1 MKRILF
7 EVVLVLGLAAA
18 GYFAWTHSKATGK
31 ADKQLQELTEQK
43 NELQTKLETTE
54 KQLSEQAEAVKTM
67 GPKAQQF
74 DAAQGA
80 LSGGQVLD
88 DLEKLYAGKKGLSS
102 EQQLGLG
109 VVRLLSKGPQDQGA
123 LQALN
128 KTLEQIDWQRNQKII
143 CATQNALAAA
153 GKDVKVLAECAR
165 VVSLSSEASA
175 APASAASAPVAP
187 TSAPASAAGSGA
199 KPGAPTPAAGAKPTA
214 APNPA
219 APKDG
224 KKP

>member
-7 EVVLVLGLAAA
+7 EVVLILGLAAA
-18 GYFAWTHSKATGK
+18 GYFAWANSKASGK

-43 NELQTKLETTE
+43 AELQAKLEAAE
-54 KQLSEQAEAVKTM
+54 KQLAEQSEAVKTM

-80 LSGGQVLD
+80 FSGGQVLD

-165 VVSLSSEASA
+165 VVSLSAEGSA
-175 APASAASAPVAP
+175 APAASASSPA
-187 TSAPASAAGSGA
+187 SAPASGPAA
-199 KPGAPTPAAGAKPTA
+199 KPDATPPAAGAKP
-214 APNPA
+214 APSPA
-219 APKDG
+219 KDG

>member
-18 GYFAWTHSKATGK
+18 GYFAWTHSKASGK

-43 NELQTKLETTE
+43 TDLQTKLDAAE
-54 KQLSEQAEAVKTM
+54 KQLADQAEAVKSM

-80 LSGGQVLD
+80 LSGGQVLE

-165 VVSLSSEASA
+165 VVSLTPEAGAA
-175 APASAASAPVAP
+175 APAAAASAPAAAA
-187 TSAPASAAGSGA
+187 SEAPAA
-199 KPGAPTPAAGAKPTA
+199 KP
-214 APNPA
+214 
-219 APKDG
+219 KDA

>member
-7 EVVLVLGLAAA
+7 ELILVVGLAVA
-18 GYFAWTHSKATGK
+18 GWLAWSQHKASGS
-31 ADKQLQELTEQK
+31 AGGQLKDLTEQK
-43 NELQTKLETTE
+43 GELQSKLDAAE
-54 KQLSEQAEAVKTM
+54 KQLAEQAEQIKAM

-80 LSGGQVLD
+80 LSGGQVLE
-88 DLEKLYAGKKGLSS
+88 DLEKLYAANKKGLSN

-128 KTLEQIDWQRNQKII
+128 KTLEQIDWNRNQKII

-153 GKDVKVLAECAR
+153 GKDVKVLAECSKK
-165 VVSLSSEASA
+165 VSLVADASANPAAAASQPSAAASEA
-175 APASAASAPVAP
+175 AP
-187 TSAPASAAGSGA
+187 GD
-199 KPGAPTPAAGAKPTA
+199 KPGAG
-214 APNPA
+214 
-219 APKDG
+219 KDKKES

>member
-7 EVVLVLGLAAA
+7 EVILVIGLAVA
-18 GYFAWTHSKATGK
+18 GYFAWAQNKASSSAGGQLKDLTEQKAELQGK
-31 ADKQLQELTEQK
+31 LEAAEKQLQEQAQSL
-43 NELQTKLETTE
+43 
-54 KQLSEQAEAVKTM
+54 KQM

-74 DAAQGA
+74 DAASGA

-88 DLEKLYAGKKGLSS
+88 DLEKLYAGKKGLSN

-128 KTLEQIDWQRNQKII
+128 KTLEQIDWNRNQKII

-153 GKDVKVLAECAR
+153 GKDVKVLAECNKT
-165 VVSLSSEASA
+165 VSLAAEAAPAVAATPASAPATVASA
-175 APASAASAPVAP
+175 AADA
-187 TSAPASAAGSGA
+187 
-199 KPGAPTPAAGAKPTA
+199 AAGAKA
-214 APNPA
+214 
-219 APKDG
+219 KDG
-224 KKP
+224 RKP

>member
-7 EVVLVLGLAAA
+7 EVILVIGLAVAA
-18 GYFAWTHSKATGK
+18 YFAWAQNRASSSAGG
-31 ADKQLQELTEQK
+31 QLKDLTEQK
-43 NELQTKLETTE
+43 KELEEKLGAAE
-54 KQLSEQAEAVKTM
+54 KQLAEQSEVIKVM

-80 LSGGQVLD
+80 LSGGQVLE
-88 DLEKLYAGKKGLSS
+88 DLEKLYAGKKGLSN

-128 KTLEQIDWQRNQKII
+128 KTLEQIDWNRNQKII

-153 GKDVKVLAECAR
+153 GKDVKVLAECAKK
-165 VVSLSSEASA
+165 VSLAESTAPAPAAAAASEAAPAASA
-175 APASAASAPVAP
+175 A
-187 TSAPASAAGSGA
+187 
-199 KPGAPTPAAGAKPTA
+199 
-214 APNPA
+214 N
-219 APKDG
+219 PKDP

>member
-18 GYFAWTHSKATGK
+18 GYFAWANSKASGK

-43 NELQTKLETTE
+43 TDLQSKLEAAE
-54 KQLSEQAEAVKTM
+54 KQLADQAEAVKSM

-80 LSGGQVLD
+80 LSGGQVLE

-165 VVSLSSEASA
+165 VVSLTPEAGAA
-175 APASAASAPVAP
+175 APAAAASAPA
-187 TSAPASAAGSGA
+187 AAASEAA
-199 KPGAPTPAAGAKPTA
+199 AAQ
-214 APNPA
+214 
-219 APKDG
+219 PKDA

>member
-18 GYFAWTHSKATGK
+18 GYFAWTHSKASGK

-43 NELQTKLETTE
+43 TDLQTKLDAAE
-54 KQLSEQAEAVKTM
+54 KQLADQAEAVKSM

-80 LSGGQVLD
+80 LSGGQVLE

-165 VVSLSSEASA
+165 VVSLTPEAGAA
-175 APASAASAPVAP
+175 APAAAASAPA
-187 TSAPASAAGSGA
+187 AAASEAAAA
-199 KPGAPTPAAGAKPTA
+199 KP
-214 APNPA
+214 
-219 APKDG
+219 KDT

>member
-1 MKRILF
+1 MKRTIF
-7 EVVLVLGLAAA
+7 ELVLVIGLAVA
-18 GYFAWTHSKATGK
+18 GWMAWTQGK
-31 ADKQLQELTEQK
+31 ASGSASRQLKELTEQK
-43 NELQTKLETTE
+43 GELQDKLGAAE
-54 KQLSEQAEAVKTM
+54 KQLAEQAEQIKAM

-80 LSGGQVLD
+80 LSGGQVLE
-88 DLEKLYAGKKGLSS
+88 DLEKLYAGNKKGLSN

-128 KTLEQIDWQRNQKII
+128 KTLEQIDWSRNQKII

-153 GKDVKVLAECAR
+153 GKDVKVLAECSKK
-165 VVSLSSEASA
+165 VSLAEAASPATAASQPAAAASEAA
-175 APASAASAPVAP
+175 AADKPAPA
-187 TSAPASAAGSGA
+187 
-199 KPGAPTPAAGAKPTA
+199 
-214 APNPA
+214 
-219 APKDG
+219 KDKKDS

>member
-18 GYFAWTHSKATGK
+18 GYFAWANSKASGK

-43 NELQTKLETTE
+43 TELQAKLETAE
-54 KQLSEQAEAVKTM
+54 KQLAEQTDALKTM

-80 LSGGQVLD
+80 LSGGQVLE

-128 KTLEQIDWQRNQKII
+128 KTLEQIDWNRNQKII

-153 GKDVKVLAECAR
+153 GKDVKVLAECAKT
-165 VVSLSSEASA
+165 VSLS
-175 APASAASAPVAP
+175 PASAAAPA
-187 TSAPASAAGSGA
+187 ASAASESASAA
-199 KPGAPTPAAGAKPTA
+199 KST
-214 APNPA
+214 
-219 APKDG
+219 DS

>member
-7 EVVLVLGLAAA
+7 EIILVIALGVA
-18 GYFAWTHSKATGK
+18 GYFAWAQHKASGK
-31 ADKQLQELTEQK
+31 SGTQLNDLTEQK
-43 NELQTKLETTE
+43 SELEAKLDAAE
-54 KQLSEQAEAVKTM
+54 KQLAQQTEAVQAM

-74 DAAQGA
+74 DAARDA
-80 LSGGQVLD
+80 LSGGQVLE

-128 KTLEQIDWQRNQKII
+128 KTLEQIDWKRNQKII

-153 GKDVKVLAECAR
+153 GKDVKVLAECNK
-165 VVSLSSEASA
+165 SLSLAPDAAAAPA
-175 APASAASAPVAP
+175 APASAASA
-187 TSAPASAAGSGA
+187 AAES
-199 KPGAPTPAAGAKPTA
+199 PPTA
-214 APNPA
+214 
-219 APKDG
+219 KDG

>member
-18 GYFAWTHSKATGK
+18 GYFAWTHSKASGK

-43 NELQTKLETTE
+43 TDLQAKLVAAE
-54 KQLSEQAEAVKTM
+54 KQLADQAEAVKSM

-80 LSGGQVLD
+80 LSGGQVLE

-165 VVSLSSEASA
+165 VVSLTPEGGAA
-175 APASAASAPVAP
+175 APAAAASAP
-187 TSAPASAAGSGA
+187 APAASE
-199 KPGAPTPAAGAKPTA
+199 TQ
-214 APNPA
+214 
-219 APKDG
+219 APKPKDA

>member
-18 GYFAWTHSKATGK
+18 GYFAWTHSKASGK

-43 NELQTKLETTE
+43 TDLQTKLDAAE
-54 KQLSEQAEAVKTM
+54 KQLADQAEAVKSM

-80 LSGGQVLD
+80 LSGGQVLE

-165 VVSLSSEASA
+165 VVSLTPEAGVA
-175 APASAASAPVAP
+175 APAAAASAPAAAA
-187 TSAPASAAGSGA
+187 SEAPAA
-199 KPGAPTPAAGAKPTA
+199 KP
-214 APNPA
+214 
-219 APKDG
+219 KDA

>member
-18 GYFAWTHSKATGK
+18 GYFAWANSKASGK

-43 NELQTKLETTE
+43 TELQAKLEAAE
-54 KQLSEQAEAVKTM
+54 KQLAEQSEAVKTM

-80 LSGGQVLD
+80 FSGGQVLD

-165 VVSLSSEASA
+165 VVSLSAEGSA
-175 APASAASAPVAP
+175 APAASASSPA
-187 TSAPASAAGSGA
+187 SAPASGPAA
-199 KPGAPTPAAGAKPTA
+199 KPDATPPAAGAKP
-214 APNPA
+214 APSPA
-219 APKDG
+219 KDG

>member
-7 EVVLVLGLAAA
+7 EIILVIALGVA
-18 GYFAWTHSKATGK
+18 GYFAWAQHKASGK
-31 ADKQLQELTEQK
+31 SGTQLNDLTEQK
-43 NELQTKLETTE
+43 SELEAKLDAAE
-54 KQLSEQAEAVKTM
+54 KQLAQQTEAVQAM

-74 DAAQGA
+74 DAARDA
-80 LSGGQVLD
+80 LSGGQVLE
-88 DLEKLYAGKKGLSS
+88 DLEKLYAGKKSLSS

-128 KTLEQIDWQRNQKII
+128 KTLEQIDWKRNQKII

-153 GKDVKVLAECAR
+153 GKDVKVLAECNK
-165 VVSLSSEASA
+165 SLSLAPDAAAAPA
-175 APASAASAPVAP
+175 APASAASA
-187 TSAPASAAGSGA
+187 AAES
-199 KPGAPTPAAGAKPTA
+199 PPTA
-214 APNPA
+214 
-219 APKDG
+219 KDG

>member
-7 EVVLVLGLAAA
+7 EIILIIALGVA
-18 GYFAWTHSKATGK
+18 GYFAWAQHKASGK
-31 ADKQLQELTEQK
+31 SGTQLHDLTEQK
-43 NELQTKLETTE
+43 SELEAKLDAAE
-54 KQLSEQAEAVKTM
+54 KQLAQQTEAVQAM

-74 DAAQGA
+74 DAARDA
-80 LSGGQVLD
+80 LSGGQVLE
-88 DLEKLYAGKKGLSS
+88 DLEKLYAGKKSLSS

-128 KTLEQIDWQRNQKII
+128 KTLEQIDWKRNQKII

-153 GKDVKVLAECAR
+153 GKDVKVLAECNK
-165 VVSLSSEASA
+165 SLSLAPDAAAAPA
-175 APASAASAPVAP
+175 APASAASA
-187 TSAPASAAGSGA
+187 AAES
-199 KPGAPTPAAGAKPTA
+199 PPTA
-214 APNPA
+214 
-219 APKDG
+219 KDG

>member
-18 GYFAWTHSKATGK
+18 GYFAWANSKASGK

-43 NELQTKLETTE
+43 TDLQSKLEAAE
-54 KQLSEQAEAVKTM
+54 KQLADQAEAVKSM

-80 LSGGQVLD
+80 LSGGQVLE

-165 VVSLSSEASA
+165 VVSLTPEAGAA
-175 APASAASAPVAP
+175 APAAAASAPA
-187 TSAPASAAGSGA
+187 AAASEAAAA
-199 KPGAPTPAAGAKPTA
+199 KP
-214 APNPA
+214 
-219 APKDG
+219 KDT

>member
-1 MKRILF
+1 MKRTIF
-7 EVVLVLGLAAA
+7 EVILAISLAVA
-18 GYFAWTHSKATGK
+18 GYFAWSQHKAASGATG
-31 ADKQLQELTEQK
+31 QLKDLTEQK
-43 NELQTKLETTE
+43 SELQAKLEAAE
-54 KQLSEQAEAVKTM
+54 KQLGEQSESVKLM

-88 DLEKLYAGKKGLSS
+88 DLEKLYAGKKGLSN

-128 KTLEQIDWQRNQKII
+128 KTLEQIDWNRNQKII

-153 GKDVKVLAECAR
+153 GKDVKVLAECSKK
-165 VVSLSSEASA
+165 VSLLTEGATSPA
-175 APASAASAPVAP
+175 AAASQ
-187 TSAPASAAGSGA
+187 
-199 KPGAPTPAAGAKPTA
+199 PAAAASEPKPAAKPTG
-214 APNPA
+214 
-219 APKDG
+219 KDG

>member
-18 GYFAWTHSKATGK
+18 GYFAWANSKASGK

-43 NELQTKLETTE
+43 TEFQTKLEAAE
-54 KQLSEQAEAVKTM
+54 KQLSEQSEALKTM

-80 LSGGQVLD
+80 FSGGQVLD
-88 DLEKLYAGKKGLSS
+88 DLEKLYAGKKGLSN

-165 VVSLSSEASA
+165 VVSLSPETSA
-175 APASAASAPVAP
+175 APAPAASSPAAPA
-187 TSAPASAAGSGA
+187 SAPASAAGA
-199 KPGAPTPAAGAKPTA
+199 KQGSPAPAAGTKPTA
-214 APNPA
+214 TPSA
-219 APKDG
+219 KDA

>member
-18 GYFAWTHSKATGK
+18 GYFAWANSKASGK

-43 NELQTKLETTE
+43 TDLQAKLEAAE
-54 KQLSEQAEAVKTM
+54 KQLADQAEAVKSM

-80 LSGGQVLD
+80 LSGGQVLE

-165 VVSLSSEASA
+165 VVSLTPEGGAA
-175 APASAASAPVAP
+175 APAAAASAP
-187 TSAPASAAGSGA
+187 APAASE
-199 KPGAPTPAAGAKPTA
+199 TQ
-214 APNPA
+214 
-219 APKDG
+219 APKPKDT

>member
-7 EVVLVLGLAAA
+7 EVILVIGLAVA
-18 GYFAWTHSKATGK
+18 GYFAWAQNKASSSAGG
-31 ADKQLQELTEQK
+31 QLKELTEQK
-43 NELQTKLETTE
+43 KELEEKLEASE
-54 KQLSEQAEAVKTM
+54 KQLAEQAEALKTM

-80 LSGGQVLD
+80 LSGGQVLE
-88 DLEKLYAGKKGLSS
+88 DLEKLYAGKKGLNN

-128 KTLEQIDWQRNQKII
+128 KTLEQIDWNRNQKII

-153 GKDVKVLAECAR
+153 GKDVKVLAECGKK
-165 VVSLSSEASA
+165 VSLAEATAPPAAAASAAAAASEAKSEASA
-175 APASAASAPVAP
+175 AK
-187 TSAPASAAGSGA
+187 G
-199 KPGAPTPAAGAKPTA
+199 
-214 APNPA
+214 
-219 APKDG
+219 KDS

>member
-18 GYFAWTHSKATGK
+18 GYFAWTHSKASGK

-43 NELQTKLETTE
+43 TDLQTKLDAAE
-54 KQLSEQAEAVKTM
+54 KQLADQAEAVKSM

-80 LSGGQVLD
+80 LSGGQVLE

-165 VVSLSSEASA
+165 VVSLTPEGGAA
-175 APASAASAPVAP
+175 APAATASAP
-187 TSAPASAAGSGA
+187 APAASE
-199 KPGAPTPAAGAKPTA
+199 TQ
-214 APNPA
+214 
-219 APKDG
+219 APKPKDA

>member
-1 MKRILF
+1 MKRTIF
-7 EVVLVLGLAAA
+7 ELVLVIGLAVA
-18 GYFAWTHSKATGK
+18 GWMAWTQGK
-31 ADKQLQELTEQK
+31 ASGSASGQLKELTEQK
-43 NELQTKLETTE
+43 SELQDKLVAAE
-54 KQLSEQAEAVKTM
+54 KQLTEQAEQIKAM

-80 LSGGQVLD
+80 LSGGQVLE
-88 DLEKLYAGKKGLSS
+88 DLEKLYAGNKKGLSN

-128 KTLEQIDWQRNQKII
+128 KTLEQIDWSRNQKII

-153 GKDVKVLAECAR
+153 GKDVKVLAECSKK
-165 VVSLSSEASA
+165 VSLAEATSPATAASQPAAAASE
-175 APASAASAPVAP
+175 AASADKP
-187 TSAPASAAGSGA
+187 APAKDKKSA
-199 KPGAPTPAAGAKPTA
+199 
-214 APNPA
+214 
-219 APKDG
+219 